1 LACGALIVPGRGR
14 RRKFCSACTPPGS
27 KGAAWRAANPERVEA
42 YNAARRL
49 PSSPRACPEC
59 GALFKGRPNKLL
71 CGLRRC
77 RDARYKRLHPA
88 EYAAKQAR
96 RDRRRRERKGMAGDG
111 IVSAPRRLPVAPAPT
126 RDVLGRWLKARRRE
140 LVQRAELLGV
150 SDGEG
155 VEVALEAVLSEMEW
169 LKRLSRELLVEA
181 QLDAIEKRLAR
192 L

>member
-1 LACGALIVPGRGR
+1 
-14 RRKFCSACTPPGS
+14 
-27 KGAAWRAANPERVEA
+27 
-42 YNAARRL
+42 
-49 PSSPRACPEC
+49 
-59 GALFKGRPNKLL
+59 
-71 CGLRRC
+71 
-77 RDARYKRLHPA
+77 
-88 EYAAKQAR
+88 
-96 RDRRRRERKGMAGDG
+96 M
-111 IVSAPRRLPVAPAPT
+111 APAPT

-181 QLDAIEKRLAR
+181 KLDAIEKRLAR